1 MKKWNLVEPITD
13 YEHGDNGAGGKYKG
27 KLVLRPSSIDSFIR
41 CPYSFYKQQLLGEYG
56 APNSASQVGTA
67 LHAVMEDVILAKLD
81 SEAKDYTV
89 DDMQRSGMKHWREL
103 NDKADIQYHGDQTY
117 QSMSDDLYAGVL
129 GLEQALT
136 CVGATAA
143 EGRYSVKIDEHPIF
157 GAMSGSLDV
166 EEGADVVD
174 LKFTGK
180 KKSKVDDYIL
190 QQSTYVWLK
199 QINGQDAKAFS
210 ILNIIRPTKAR
221 KAKHEVDTAKNEKL
235 KAQGKEYK
243 EIGELVADWH
253 IMEGKP
259 NIPYVQHWVNII
271 LNKTEAY
278 ANFRESLVAVSDDRD
293 HNEKELAGFAELL
306 FQGTSPSN
314 SFLCNNT
321 WCSHYQTCPHVEAL
335 RDAEQ
340 FEEVELFGAK

>member
-13 YEHGDNGAGGKYKG
+13 YEHNNNGAGGKYNG

-67 LHAVMEDVILAKLD
+67 LHQVMEDTILAKLD
-81 SEAKDYTV
+81 GKPLSV
-89 DDMQRSGMKHWREL
+89 DDMQRQGLKAWRAYNE
-103 NDKADIQYHGDQTY
+103 KADIQYHGDQTY
-117 QSMSDDLYAGVL
+117 QSMADDLYAGVL
-129 GLEQALT
+129 GLEQALS
-136 CVGATAA
+136 CIGATAA
-143 EGRYSVKIDEHPIF
+143 EGRYSVKIPEHPIF

-180 KKSKVDDYIL
+180 KKSKPDDYIL

-199 QINGQDAKAFS
+199 QINGIPAKAFS
-210 ILNIIRPTKAR
+210 ILNIVRPTKAR
-221 KAKHEVDTAKNEKL
+221 KAKHEKDTAS
-235 KAQGKEYK
+235 GKET
-243 EIGELVADWH
+243 GELVADWH
-253 IMEGKP
+253 IMEGEP
-259 NIPYVQHWVNII
+259 NVPYVQHWVNII
-271 LNKTEAY
+271 LNKTEQY
-278 ANFRESLVAVSDDRD
+278 ANCPDD
-293 HNEKELAGFAELL
+293 EKEELAELL

-321 WCSHYQTCPHVEAL
+321 WCSHYQSCPHVEAL
-335 RDAEQ
+335 RDADE
-340 FEEVELFGAK
+340 FAEVELFGAK

>member
-1 MKKWNLVEPITD
+1 MKQWELVNPITD

-67 LHAVMEDVILAKLD
+67 LHQVMEDTILAKLD
-81 SEAKDYTV
+81 GKPLSL
-89 DDMQRSGMKHWREL
+89 DDMQRQGVKAWRHY

-117 QSMSDDLYAGVL
+117 QSMADDLYAGVT
-129 GLEQALT
+129 ALKDALNFIE
-136 CVGATAA
+136 ATAA
-143 EGRYSVKIDEHPIF
+143 EGRYSVEVPNHPIF

-166 EEGADVVD
+166 ETGANVVD

-180 KKSKVDDYIL
+180 KKSKADDYIL

-199 QINGQDAKAFS
+199 QINGIPAEKFE
-210 ILNIIRPTKAR
+210 ILNIVRPTKAA
-221 KAKHEVDTAKNEKL
+221 KAKADKAGVEVEAF
-235 KAQGKEYK
+235 
-243 EIGELVADWH
+243 WH
-253 IMEGKP
+253 ILEGQP
-259 NIPYVQHWVNII
+259 NVPYVQHWVNII

-278 ANFRESLVAVSDDRD
+278 ANCPDE
-293 HNEKELAGFAELL
+293 EKEDFAELL

-335 RDAEQ
+335 RDAEE
-340 FEEVELFGAK
+340 FAEVELFGAK

>member
-1 MKKWNLVEPITD
+1 MKHWELTEPIVD
-13 YEHGDNGAGGKYKG
+13 YEHSNNNAGGLYKG
-27 KLVLRPSSIDSFIR
+27 KKVLRPSSIDSFIR

-67 LHAVMEDVILAKLD
+67 LHAVMEDVIVAQLD
-81 SEAKDYTV
+81 PELENYTV
-89 DDMQRSGMKHWREL
+89 DDMQRAGMKHWRQL
-103 NDKADIQYHGDQTY
+103 NEKADIHYHGDQTY
-117 QSMSDDLYAGVL
+117 QSMADDLYAGVL

-136 CVGATAA
+136 CISATAA
-143 EGRYSVKIDEHPIF
+143 EGRYSVKIPEHPIF

-166 EEGADVVD
+166 EEGNDVVD

-199 QINGQDAKAFS
+199 QINGQDAKKFN
-210 ILNIIRPTKAR
+210 ILNVIRPTKAR
-221 KAKHEVDTAKNEKL
+221 KAKAEKD
-235 KAQGKEYK
+235 GE
-243 EIGELVADWH
+243 ELVADWH

-259 NIPYVQHWVNII
+259 NIPYVKHWVDII
-271 LNKTEAY
+271 LNKTEQY
-278 ANFRESLVAVSDDRD
+278 AKDPTPEN
-293 HNEKELAGFAELL
+293 AELL

-321 WCSHYQTCPHVEAL
+321 WCSHYDTCPHVKAL

>member
-1 MKKWNLVEPITD
+1 MKKWNLVTPITD

-81 SEAKDYTV
+81 PELTDYTV
-89 DDMQRSGMKHWREL
+89 DDMQRSGMKHWRQL
-103 NDKADIQYHGDQTY
+103 NDKAEIQYHGDQTY
-117 QSMSDDLYAGVL
+117 QSMADDLYAGVL

-136 CVGATAA
+136 CIGATAA
-143 EGRYSVKIDEHPIF
+143 EGRYSVKIPEHPIF

-199 QINGQDAKAFS
+199 QINGHDAKGFS
-210 ILNIIRPTKAR
+210 ILNIVRPTKAR
-221 KAKHEVDTAKNEKL
+221 KAKLKPNE
-235 KAQGKEYK
+235 
-243 EIGELVADWH
+243 ELVADWH

-259 NIPYVQHWVNII
+259 NIPYVKHWVNII